1 VSRENS
7 VTFAGDQLNEA
18 GTAAQTRAAL
28 MEANR
33 LSFFMIFSQLMT
45 TNKQTSYVP
54 GSLDLNQL
62 NILVRTARDLMNTRS
77 DEVKFQ

>member
-1 VSRENS
+1 
-7 VTFAGDQLNEA
+7 
-18 GTAAQTRAAL
+18 

-77 DEVKFQ
+77 DEVKFR